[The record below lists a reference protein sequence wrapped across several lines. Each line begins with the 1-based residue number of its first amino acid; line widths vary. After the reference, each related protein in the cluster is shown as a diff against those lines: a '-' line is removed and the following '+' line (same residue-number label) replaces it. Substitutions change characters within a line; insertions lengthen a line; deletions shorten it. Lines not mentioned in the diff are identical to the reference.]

1 MDKII
6 EEKKINF
13 VIFLILE
20 MLLLEI
26 FDRDGKRVIMTVYF
40 GLNLDLFRE
49 GVEVE
54 IEYFILICNWK
65 RLNYDFGYWLVKMRD
80 MLILVFFYL
89 KILFLCLLR
98 IFKKCLFLN

>member
-26 FDRDGKRVIMTVYF
+26 FDRDGKWVIMIVYF

-54 IEYFILICNWK
+54 IEYFILICNWNW
-65 RLNYDFGYWLVKMRD
+65 LNYDLGYWL
-80 MLILVFFYL
+80 I
-89 KILFLCLLR
+89 
-98 IFKKCLFLN
+98 